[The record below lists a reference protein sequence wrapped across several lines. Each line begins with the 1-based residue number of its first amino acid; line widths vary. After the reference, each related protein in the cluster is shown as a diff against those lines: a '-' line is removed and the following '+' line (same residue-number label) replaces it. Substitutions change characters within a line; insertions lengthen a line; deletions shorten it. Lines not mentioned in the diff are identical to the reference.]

1 MNSKQFSV
9 LIALI
14 IIITFI
20 GMALF
25 LLGTLPAVIF
35 SVASI
40 GGFVLWMATTYKT
53 PIDTQKII
61 VPYLLTIIFFIIH
74 VYEEYVTDFEVAI
87 TDITGFHMLE
97 KNFLT
102 VAAFVAPIIWITGA
116 ILLIKRTHIG
126 FYFLSFFYVGMMFA
140 ELSHFIFPF
149 LEDGTFHYVS
159 GMYTAAIP
167 LIPAGYGFYITM
179 QEIKKTKQIQNKDLA

>member
-1 MNSKQFSV
+1 MLSKRFSV
-9 LIALI
+9 FAVLVFIAV
-14 IIITFI
+14 FI
-20 GMALF
+20 GMALI

-40 GGFVLWMATTYKT
+40 GGFALWLATTYKT
-53 PIDTQKII
+53 PIDTKKII
-61 VPYLLTIIFFIIH
+61 VPYLLTIVFFIIH
-74 VYEEYVTDFEVAI
+74 VYEEYITDFEVAM

-102 VAAFVAPIIWITGA
+102 VAAFFAPIIWITGA

-126 FYFLSFFYVGMMFA
+126 FYFLSVFYVAMMFA

-179 QEIKKTKQIQNKDLA
+179 KEINKAKHVQNELA

>member
-1 MNSKQFSV
+1 MTSKHLSV
-9 LIALI
+9 AGALI
-14 IIITFI
+14 FI
-20 GMALF
+20 VAFVGMALVM
-25 LLGTLPAVIF
+25 LGTLPAVVF

-40 GGFVLWMATTYKT
+40 GGFILWMFTTYRT

-102 VAAFVAPIIWITGA
+102 VAAFLAPVLWITGA
-116 ILLIKRTHIG
+116 ILIIKKTHIG
-126 FYFLSFFYVGMMFA
+126 FYFLSLMYVAMMFA

-149 LEDGTFHYVS
+149 MEDGTFHYVS

-167 LIPAGYGFYITM
+167 LFPAAYGFYITM
-179 QEIKKTKQIQNKDLA
+179 GEIKKVRLNKYYE

>member
-1 MNSKQFSV
+1 MISKQFSV
-9 LIALI
+9 FTVLVF
-14 IIITFI
+14 ITAFI
-20 GMALF
+20 GMALV
-25 LLGTLPAVIF
+25 LLGLLPAVIF

-61 VPYLLTIIFFIIH
+61 VPYLLTIIFFIAH
-74 VYEEYVTDFEVAI
+74 VYEEYLTDFEVAI

-97 KNFLT
+97 RNFLT

-126 FYFLSFFYVGMMFA
+126 FYFLSFFYVAMVFA

-149 LEDGTFHYVS
+149 HKIAVLVRDAQPCTPATLVW
-159 GMYTAAIP
+159 P
-167 LIPAGYGFYITM
+167 LSDLSIRRIRNISKA
-179 QEIKKTKQIQNKDLA
+179 EIS